1 MSDTHLLKTVLNLH
15 LASDASAALHLP
27 YILNIL
33 SPEVFATSPHLT
45 KWLLRVNS
53 LLHSKDASAKWS
65 GLCLVHATSLHSKS
79 LMIENAQSW
88 IQVALPILSVR
99 SALIIVLATLILF
112 RIIEQRSEPA
122 PVTKAALAICRIVF
136 TVAIDVPEFQ
146 RQVSTPNVPK
156 FTAALIQCIEN
167 ASIEMEVKVL
177 ALKTMTRLIPIYP
190 NIHRANHASLSALTL
205 RILLETHGHVSRT
218 LSGPAAE
225 LHAVLHL
232 TGGKV
237 GAATLW
243 RKSVD
248 ERLADAWTAFGGL
261 RTTFGDGQGWG
272 ADSFLPP
279 ECEPVLDPA
288 LDPAAS
294 VSLNLE
300 RLRSSIL
307 TLCHLLRSPTS
318 RPVQVPIGPLVKF
331 IMTLIAITEDEQAE
345 QHFAPA
351 LRALETAVIPSI
363 HKLACELTSCL
374 AKCVIDHLTPYLTRI
389 CTYVAFHLEQKLDP
403 LERLSLLQTLDV
415 LLASCRPLSSPI
427 LSTRL
432 TRAVVSLVKSVLPS
446 QADAGSSADTQG
458 GGSKS
463 RKGKKRARGYE
474 GDEVFK
480 TSISVIC
487 PSIVEGKV
495 LLTAC
500 DVLQKLLRNSDVS
513 LAIHSLACRVV
524 LAAMLHLPQL
534 AAGLIS
540 PDPQVYQQLMKRL
553 QNLAM
558 ELSEGTTSAMGKSLG
573 LVIHA
578 LSTSG
583 IEENNMH
590 DFDVLLHPRLP
601 PLLRSLPQIEA
612 LSLFRTEESEE
623 EAAERQRLGI
633 EVNDDPQDIPAAALS
648 SAGQQDV
655 IMNGIPPQE
664 NSRNIFS
671 AATTSHVPQP
681 LADPSLPPRPPTI
694 TSNPV
699 VAAPVDRMKT
709 LDHQVD
715 IPQAPDPSN
724 FPTSAAA
731 GTSTSRVL
739 PRTHMSDNKISVTQT
754 PREHEDEQMPSIDV
768 DSDSESE

>member
-1 MSDTHLLKTVLNLH
+1 MSDTHPLKTVLNLH

-27 YILNIL
+27 YVLSIL
-33 SPEVFATSPHLT
+33 SPQSFATSPHLT

-88 IQVALPILSVR
+88 IQVALPILSR
-99 SALIIVLATLILF
+99 K
-112 RIIEQRSEPA
+112 EPP
-122 PVTKAALAICRIVF
+122 PVTKAALVLCRIVF
-136 TVAIDVPEFQ
+136 TAATDVPEFQ

-167 ASIEMEVKVL
+167 TSIEMEVKVL
-177 ALKTMTRLIPIYP
+177 ALKTITRLIPIYP
-190 NIHRANHASLSALTL
+190 NIHRANHASLSALTM
-205 RILLETHGHVSRT
+205 RISSETHGHVSRT

-243 RKSVD
+243 RKSLN

-261 RTTFGDGQGWG
+261 RTTFGDGQV
-272 ADSFLPP
+272 S
-279 ECEPVLDPA
+279 DPS

-300 RLRSSIL
+300 RLRSSIPI
-307 TLCHLLRSPTS
+307 LCHLLRSPTS

-331 IMTLIAITEDEQAE
+331 VTTLMAITEDEQAE

-351 LRALETAVIPSI
+351 LRALETAAIPSI

-374 AKCVIDHLTPYLTRI
+374 ARCVTDHLTPYLTRI
-389 CTYVAFHLEQKLDP
+389 CTYVAFHLEKKLDP
-403 LERLSLLQTLDV
+403 SEHLSLLQTLDV
-415 LLASCRPLSSPI
+415 LLASCRSLTSPI

-432 TRAVVSLVKSVLPS
+432 TRAVVSIVKSVLPS

-458 GGSKS
+458 GGPKS

-513 LAIHSLACRVV
+513 PAIHSLACRVV
-524 LAAMLHLPQL
+524 LAAVLHLPQL
-534 AAGLIS
+534 ATGLVS
-540 PDPQVYQQLMKRL
+540 PDPQVYQQLVKRL
-553 QNLAM
+553 QSLAM
-558 ELSEGTTSAMGKSLG
+558 ELSEGTTSAMGKSLS

-590 DFDVLLHPRLP
+590 DLDVLLHPRLP

-623 EAAERQRLGI
+623 ETAERQRLGI
-633 EVNDDPQDIPAAALS
+633 EVNDDPQNIPAAALS

-655 IMNGIPPQE
+655 IMNEISPQE
-664 NSRNIFS
+664 NSRNTSS
-671 AATTSHVPQP
+671 AVATSHVSQP

-715 IPQAPDPSN
+715 IPQAPGPSN
-724 FPTSAAA
+724 FPTSAA
-731 GTSTSRVL
+731 GTSRAF
-739 PRTHMSDNKISVTQT
+739 PRTHMSDDKTSVTQT

-768 DSDSESE
+768 DSDSESD